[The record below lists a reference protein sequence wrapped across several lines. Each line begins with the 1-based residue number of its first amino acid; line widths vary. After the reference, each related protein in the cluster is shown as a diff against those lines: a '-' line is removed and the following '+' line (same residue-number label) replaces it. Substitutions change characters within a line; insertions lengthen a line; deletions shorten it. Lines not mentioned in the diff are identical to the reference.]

1 MKSNVQ
7 ITMENIKIFLEKKS
21 GHNYFAE
28 MFGKRRGFISQI
40 MTNDRV
46 FWAMYKVEETIDEV
60 VIEIYPEINCGSEY
74 RAQTS
79 EYLMQKNA
87 EKRIGNV
94 RMDDCG
100 SIHLHIEHGIKDE
113 AASIDVIEMMEHIGM
128 QILYETIEK
137 TECLAHGKYYSNKG
151 EEKEK
156 LMKALPSLPDI
167 EKMMKSISEKDDE
180 EPCDADAE
188 KNYASIS
195 EGIDEL
201 LSALSGEKNTNEDTG
216 ESVTEDG
223 IA

>member
-7 ITMENIKIFLEKKS
+7 ITMENIKIFLEEKS

-46 FWAMYKVEETIDEV
+46 FWAMYKVEECIDEV
-60 VIEIYPEINCGSEY
+60 VIEIYPEINCSPEY

-94 RMDDCG
+94 RIDDCG

-113 AASIDVIEMMEHIGM
+113 AASVEVIEMMEHIGM
-128 QILYETIEK
+128 QILYETIEE
-137 TECLAHGKYYSNKG
+137 T
-151 EEKEK
+151 
-156 LMKALPSLPDI
+156 
-167 EKMMKSISEKDDE
+167 
-180 EPCDADAE
+180 
-188 KNYASIS
+188 
-195 EGIDEL
+195 
-201 LSALSGEKNTNEDTG
+201 
-216 ESVTEDG
+216 
-223 IA
+223 